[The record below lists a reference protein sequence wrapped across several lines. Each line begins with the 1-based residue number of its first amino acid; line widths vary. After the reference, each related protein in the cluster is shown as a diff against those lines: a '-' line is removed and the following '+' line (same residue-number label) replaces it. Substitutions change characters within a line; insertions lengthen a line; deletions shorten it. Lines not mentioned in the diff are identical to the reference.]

1 MKHYFIENPNSG
13 KNNKIDVVKELVI
26 PAADQA
32 GIDYEIYHT
41 TGPGDATRFCK
52 EKAQEAK
59 DADEK
64 VRFYAVGGDGTLYEV
79 INGVFGYDNAEITV
93 VPKGSGNDYIRLYGT
108 EEQFRNVANLID
120 GIPIVVD
127 ALKVTDQDGK
137 SEIAINQ
144 ASMGLDAEA
153 CAVQVK
159 MKKIPGAI
167 GHITYTLGGLYC
179 MFTKVLNR
187 FKVTIDGKEI
197 PGPFI
202 QNSAFVGQYYG
213 SGIHGGPFGNPTDGL
228 VDFMNIQRVMS
239 WPVMF
244 EFMMFHWQQKFDFV
258 KKPYV
263 DIIRGKTM
271 TVESPKPAQVNVDGE
286 CRAVTKCTFES
297 VPKAFT
303 FILPK
308 DTSWFDNVE
317 SGAKDF
323 TIDQGPDNVEPRKTK
338 LRYRHIFEH
347 CVNRMLLGYK
357 R

>member
-13 KNNKIDVVKELVI
+13 KNNTVDVVKELVI
-26 PAADQA
+26 PAAEKN
-32 GIDYEIYHT
+32 GIDYEIYQT

-52 EKAQEAK
+52 EKAEEAK
-59 DADEK
+59 QAGEK

-79 INGVFGYDNAEITV
+79 VNGAFGYDNVEVTA

-108 EEQFRNVANLID
+108 EDEFRNVDNLIN
-120 GIPIVVD
+120 GIPYQVD
-127 ALKVTDQDGK
+127 CVKVTDQDGK
-137 SEIAINQ
+137 SEVAINQ
-144 ASMGLDAEA
+144 ASMGFDAEA
-153 CAVQVK
+153 CSVQGK

-167 GHITYTLGGLYC
+167 GHMTYTLGGLYC

-187 FKVTIDGKEI
+187 FKVTIDGKEL

-213 SGIHGGPFGNPTDGL
+213 SGIQGGPFADPTDGL
-228 VDFMNIQRVMS
+228 IDFINIQRVMS

-244 EFMMFHWQQKFDFV
+244 YVMMFHWQQKFDFY
-258 KKPYV
+258 KRPYV

-271 TVESPKPAQVNVDGE
+271 TVESSKPAAVNVDGE
-286 CRAVTKCTFES
+286 CRPVTKCTFES

-308 DTSWFDNVE
+308 DTQWLQKVE
-317 SGAKDF
+317 SKAIDF
-323 TIDQGPDNVEPRKTK
+323 TIDQGPDNQEPQKTK
-338 LRYRHIFEH
+338 KRYRHIFEH
-347 CVNRMLLGYK
+347 LINRGLLGY
-357 R
+357 RR

>member
-13 KNNKIDVVKELVI
+13 KNNKIDVIQELVI
-26 PAADQA
+26 PAAKKT

-52 EKAQEAK
+52 EKAEEAK
-59 DADEK
+59 QAGEK

-79 INGVFGYDNAEITV
+79 VNGVYGYDNVEITV

-108 EEQFRNVANLID
+108 VDEFRNVENLIN
-120 GIPIVVD
+120 GIPLQVD

-137 SEIAINQ
+137 EEIAINQ

-153 CAVQVK
+153 CSVQGE
-159 MKKIPGAI
+159 MKKIPGAF
-167 GHITYTLGGLYC
+167 GHMTYTLGGLYC

-202 QNSAFVGQYYG
+202 QATAFVGQYYG
-213 SGIHGGPFGNPTDGL
+213 SGIHGGPFGNPTDGKL
-228 VDFMNIQRVMS
+228 DFSIIQRVMS

-244 EFMMFHWQQKFDFV
+244 YFMMFHWNNTYDYYL
-258 KKPYV
+258 KPYV
-263 DIIRGKTM
+263 DIIRGDKM
-271 TVESPKPAQVNVDGE
+271 TIESKKPAAVNVDGE
-286 CRAVTKCTFES
+286 CRPVTKATFETL
-297 VPKAFT
+297 PKEFT

-308 DTSWFDNVE
+308 DTNWFERVE
-317 SGAKDF
+317 THAIDF
-323 TIDQGPDNVEPRKTK
+323 TINQGLDNREPRKTH

-347 CVNRMLLGYK
+347 IVNRGIFGY
-357 R
+357 RR

>member
-13 KNNKIDVVKELVI
+13 KNNKIDVVQECVI
-26 PAADQA
+26 PAAEEA
-32 GIDYEIYHT
+32 GIEYEIYRT
-41 TGPGDATRFCK
+41 TGPGDATRFCR
-52 EKAQEAK
+52 ETAQQAK
-59 DADEK
+59 DAGEK

-79 INGVFGYDNAEITV
+79 VNGVYGFDNVEITV

-108 EEQFRNVANLID
+108 EKQFRNVSNLIN
-120 GIPIVVD
+120 GIPLQVD
-127 ALKVTDQDGK
+127 CLKVTDQDGK

-153 CAVQVK
+153 CSVQGD
-159 MKKIPGAI
+159 MKKLPGAF
-167 GHITYTLGGLYC
+167 GHMTYTLGGLYC

-202 QNSAFVGQYYG
+202 QNTAFVGQYYG
-213 SGIHGGPFGNPTDGL
+213 SGIHGGPFADPTDGL
-228 VDFMNIQRVMS
+228 IDFINIQRVMS

-244 EFMMFHWQQKFDFV
+244 EMMMFHWQQKFDFY

-263 DIIRGKTM
+263 DIIRGKKM
-271 TVESPKPAQVNVDGE
+271 TIESPKPAAVNVDGE
-286 CRAVTKCTFES
+286 CRPVTKCTFES

-308 DTSWFDNVE
+308 DTTWFDDVK
-317 SGAKDF
+317 SGEKDF
-323 TIDQGPDNVEPRKTK
+323 TINQGLDNREPRKTIK
-338 LRYRHIFEH
+338 RYAHIFEH
-347 CVNRMLLGYK
+347 IVNRGLFGY
-357 R
+357 RR